1 MNLDLIMLLGLVL
14 VVGGT
19 VVLIVWALA
28 GLGWQMPEEDRGY
41 LDPLPPLLRPIW
53 PLVRFFSHYIGSRVP
68 TSLLERAYQQIARA
82 GANYMF
88 TAEEFYSL
96 RILGALLAGGLLW
109 LAVHRMGAGLS
120 VPIAVFGLLLGFFYP
135 SIWLNRRNTTR
146 RKSILKQLPMF
157 LDYIILGVEAGMNFT
172 GALGQTVDKG
182 PVGPLRQ
189 EFFLVLRDVRAGL
202 SRADA
207 LRRMEERLMIP
218 EISSFVSSIIQAE
231 QVGAS
236 MGKILRLQADRR
248 RSERFQR
255 AEKLAMEAPVKLIF
269 PLVVFIF
276 PTTFIILAFP
286 IFMMVKQQ
294 GL

>member
-1 MNLDLIMLLGLVL
+1 MIDVLMLIGLVL
-14 VVGGT
+14 VVGGA
-19 VVLIVWALA
+19 VVMVIWALA

-68 TSLLERAYQQIARA
+68 TVFLERAYQQIARA

-96 RILGALLAGGLLW
+96 RILGAGLAGGLLW
-109 LAVHRMGAGLS
+109 LMVHRVGPTFSLMVG
-120 VPIAVFGLLLGFFYP
+120 VFGLLLGFFYP
-135 SIWLNRRNTTR
+135 SLWLNRRNTVR

-182 PVGPLRQ
+182 PAGPLRQ

-207 LRRMEERLMIP
+207 LRRMEERLKIP
-218 EISSFVSSIIQAE
+218 EISSFVSAIIQAE